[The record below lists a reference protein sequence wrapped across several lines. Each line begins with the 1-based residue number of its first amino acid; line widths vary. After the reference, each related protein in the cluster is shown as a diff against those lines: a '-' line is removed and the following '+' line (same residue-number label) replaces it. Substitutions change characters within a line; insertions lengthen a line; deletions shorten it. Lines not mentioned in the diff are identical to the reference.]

1 MKVQNTILYSTP
13 THTILVFI
21 FFFFFFFVIAADA
34 PRRVECPVP
43 IHCASRCP
51 LDTKKLPVLDLEAL
65 ETCIM
70 TIKIN
75 RTATML
81 KKTGQINDTEKSH
94 SLL

>member
-21 FFFFFFFVIAADA
+21 LFFVIAADA

-70 TIKIN
+70 TIKFN

>member
-13 THTILVFI
+13 THTIL
-21 FFFFFFFVIAADA
+21 FFFFFFLSLQQMHLIGYSVQY
-34 PRRVECPVP
+34 PSTVPVDV
-43 IHCASRCP
+43 H
-51 LDTKKLPVLDLEAL
+51 LTQKKLPVLDLEAV

-70 TIKIN
+70 TIRIN

-81 KKTGQINDTEKSH
+81 KKTGQNNDTEKSH